1 MHFCIIACVLSLDCR
16 FVLDDQYT
24 SSQCSKFPV
33 KWSAPEVI
41 KFCKFSSKSDVWSFG
56 VLICLSV
63 CVTVS
68 LQSYNISTLC
78 PFFWTIQITLRL
90 QYQWQHLSGSFA
102 AMALCKALLGNA
114 VVLCKQKTVLTN
126 FLCWLKIH
134 LHHKSLQYT
143 KQKRMHFSVW
153 FVCARLPNTITVVSY
168 FHGVMPT
175 NGFTVI
181 SKKLSVSSVSPRLG
195 FKQVATYSL
204 GMNMNR
210 DKTVCSQRLWLTQL
224 LLIVFRTGTGL

>member
-1 MHFCIIACVLSLDCR
+1 MNVTFHIFFTDSLYCPSYCVNFINICYIFTMVKSRPLCTFVCVMPCVPSLDCR

-68 LQSYNISTLC
+68 LKSYNISTLC

-102 AMALCKALLGNA
+102 AMALCNGVLNWKLCWGTQWFRASKAALIN
-114 VVLCKQKTVLTN
+114 V
-126 FLCWLKIH
+126 LCWLKIH
-134 LHHKSLQYT
+134 LHHKPLQYT
-143 KQKRMHFSVW
+143 EQKRMNSSVW

-181 SKKLSVSSVSPRLG
+181 SKK
-195 FKQVATYSL
+195 
-204 GMNMNR
+204 
-210 DKTVCSQRLWLTQL
+210 
-224 LLIVFRTGTGL
+224 